1 MKRAKPYAKGLAQ
14 AKVSSSDDLSMDKD
28 EYLSRILVTPDLII
42 DDPDSYTSQIM
53 PKLSVVMNASSTT
66 NEVMSSDGEVQPVDL
81 QQRTVQQNIKM
92 KYCNCQVNHSAIAER
107 KLQPILFF
115 INKNSGGRLGAEL
128 IRTLKSFE
136 FHPIQICDLRNERP
150 EEKLLLF
157 KNSSE
162 SVHVLSAGGDGTV
175 NWLLNVLYKL
185 DMNVASFGVIPLG
198 TGNDLYLQ
206 IVNHIKSQE
215 EDKDVPEHL
224 RQLPV
229 SPKYLVL
236 APMQVLAGHMR
247 NMMGE
252 IADGNGDIDNAVISK
267 SADSEL
273 ESGSGGSSLD
283 ASNTAG
289 SEVAVAVQKKDKENM
304 LEVADRSMQLDR
316 WSVKITGKDRKERKD
331 KKAKKRVGLF
341 GHRREVE
348 AIDKELAESATI
360 EANVVHTLKSG
371 ALRRKKLNNYLR
383 SSFRRFG
390 RLINPLRYLMPRF
403 GPGKREMPFSNYVG
417 FGVDGAVSLTMDT
430 MRSYAPLLFFHS
442 YVNKFWYGICGLFQ
456 IAFGIKR
463 DLSQNA
469 KLICDD
475 KEIAIPPGIRGLV
488 VLNINSYAGGVT
500 LWNPE
505 MIPLNSYAD
514 VRRGDSVLGEVKWG
528 SARCDDGVLEVMGVY
543 GVRHLGLIK
552 SGIGKAVPLC
562 QGKKLSFQF
571 DNLIPMQVDGE
582 PFMVRPCVVNITHLQ
597 SVNITTPTLPF

>member
-1 MKRAKPYAKGLAQ
+1 MLKVLCVLLTFSSWFHVKRAKPYAKGLAQ

-289 SEVAVAVQKKDKENM
+289 SEVAVGSYPSGYLFERSHAVGDESSKRRRHLHSRWEGKESRARRGYQIPGRCY
-304 LEVADRSMQLDR
+304 VR
-316 WSVKITGKDRKERKD
+316 
-331 KKAKKRVGLF
+331 RVGL
-341 GHRREVE
+341 
-348 AIDKELAESATI
+348 LSPQWEST
-360 EANVVHTLKSG
+360 
-371 ALRRKKLNNYLR
+371 
-383 SSFRRFG
+383 
-390 RLINPLRYLMPRF
+390 
-403 GPGKREMPFSNYVG
+403 
-417 FGVDGAVSLTMDT
+417 
-430 MRSYAPLLFFHS
+430 
-442 YVNKFWYGICGLFQ
+442 
-456 IAFGIKR
+456 
-463 DLSQNA
+463 
-469 KLICDD
+469 
-475 KEIAIPPGIRGLV
+475 
-488 VLNINSYAGGVT
+488 
-500 LWNPE
+500 
-505 MIPLNSYAD
+505 
-514 VRRGDSVLGEVKWG
+514 VRRHSE
-528 SARCDDGVLEVMGVY
+528 
-543 GVRHLGLIK
+543 
-552 SGIGKAVPLC
+552 
-562 QGKKLSFQF
+562 
-571 DNLIPMQVDGE
+571 
-582 PFMVRPCVVNITHLQ
+582 
-597 SVNITTPTLPF
+597 